1 MFYVSSF
8 YALNAY
14 VVYFDPEVEFS
25 KTYRYADLQSGRY
38 FGLLTIGNDFL
49 E

>member
-1 MFYVSSF
+1 MQFF
-8 YALNAY
+8 YAVNAY
-14 VVYFDPEVEFS
+14 VLLDGLFDPEVEFS